1 MATSKKQPTNES
13 RLKKLIA
20 ENSPILNALLV
31 ERILKIAEITAE
43 DMRENPI
50 DWERSIISPS
60 LWHQLIDNVNKV
72 LNDTEKD
79 WKATTQQDEERHH
92 LKHS

>member
-31 ERILKIAEITAE
+31 ERILKIAEITEE
-43 DMRENPI
+43 DIKVNPQ
-50 DWERSIISPS
+50 DWERSLIHPS
-60 LWHQLIDNVNKV
+60 LWHQLNENVQRN
-72 LNDTEKD
+72 LN
-79 WKATTQQDEERHH
+79 
-92 LKHS
+92 S

>member
-43 DMRENPI
+43 DMRENPE

-60 LWHQLIDNVNKV
+60 LWHQLNENVQRT
-72 LNDTEKD
+72 LN
-79 WKATTQQDEERHH
+79 
-92 LKHS
+92 S

>member
-13 RLKKLIA
+13 RLKKLIV
-20 ENSPILNALLV
+20 ENSPILNELLV

-43 DMRENPI
+43 DMRENPK

-79 WKATTQQDEERHH
+79 WNATTQQDEQRYH

>member
-20 ENSPILNALLV
+20 ENSPILNALLL

-43 DMRENPI
+43 DMRENPE

-60 LWHQLIDNVNKV
+60 LWYQLIDNINEV
-72 LNDTEKD
+72 LNDNKKD
-79 WKATTQQDEERHH
+79 WEATTQQDEQRYH